1 MTRKVV
7 LGIIKYIKSYI
18 TKYTIIQGGIMKIQT
33 TNLGKGGGGK
43 TTDTFNEGDWLARVK
58 GLRTLLIDGAWECNL
73 TRTFDVKCEKTVYD
87 IFTTGEYEIV
97 PISENLSLIC
107 GDERLTDEQL
117 DLASRNN
124 KYLQLFMWF
133 SEHYEELEAQ
143 FDVILIDT
151 HNDES
156 LVTANFIAVSDI
168 VLAVSDASLNGF
180 RAWLSLK
187 NFVDFIKS
195 EAIEVITKKSYV
207 KAEPYLIGNKIKYF
221 GNNVTDTCKQFL
233 EVVEEDSAY
242 LGSIQ
247 EKELMAKSLVIS
259 QSVFEQRDE
268 MTANQK
274 ETHQKFYDNINYVYE
289 NILSVLEG
297 EVA

>member
-1 MTRKVV
+1 
-7 LGIIKYIKSYI
+7 
-18 TKYTIIQGGIMKIQT
+18 MKIQT

-156 LVTANFIAVSDI
+156 LVTANFIAV
-168 VLAVSDASLNGF
+168 
-180 RAWLSLK
+180 
-187 NFVDFIKS
+187 
-195 EAIEVITKKSYV
+195 
-207 KAEPYLIGNKIKYF
+207 
-221 GNNVTDTCKQFL
+221 
-233 EVVEEDSAY
+233 
-242 LGSIQ
+242 
-247 EKELMAKSLVIS
+247 
-259 QSVFEQRDE
+259 
-268 MTANQK
+268 
-274 ETHQKFYDNINYVYE
+274 
-289 NILSVLEG
+289 
-297 EVA
+297 

>member
-1 MTRKVV
+1 MKLPFYLSVV
-7 LGIIKYIKSYI
+7 SKE
-18 TKYTIIQGGIMKIQT
+18 GIMKIQT

-207 KAEPYLIGNKIKYF
+207 KAEPYLIGNKIKYV

-233 EVVEEDSAY
+233 EVVEEDQAY

-259 QSVFEQRDE
+259 QSVFEQHEE

>member
-1 MTRKVV
+1 MSKE
-7 LGIIKYIKSYI
+7 
-18 TKYTIIQGGIMKIQT
+18 GIMKIQT

-207 KAEPYLIGNKIKYF
+207 KAEPYLIGNKIKYV

-233 EVVEEDSAY
+233 EVVEEDQAY

-247 EKELMAKSLVIS
+247 EKELMAKSLVIG
-259 QSVFEQRDE
+259 QSVFEQHEE
-268 MTANQK
+268 MTANQQ

>member
-1 MTRKVV
+1 
-7 LGIIKYIKSYI
+7 
-18 TKYTIIQGGIMKIQT
+18 MKIQT
-33 TNLGKGGGGK
+33 TNLGKGGGDK

-207 KAEPYLIGNKIKYF
+207 KAEPYLIGNKIKYV

-233 EVVEEDSAY
+233 EVVEEDQAY

-259 QSVFEQRDE
+259 QSVFEQHEE
-268 MTANQK
+268 MTANQQ

>member
-1 MTRKVV
+1 
-7 LGIIKYIKSYI
+7 
-18 TKYTIIQGGIMKIQT
+18 MKIQT

-73 TRTFDVKCEKTVYD
+73 TRTFDVKYEKTVYD

-133 SEHYEELEAQ
+133 GEHYEELEAQ
-143 FDVILIDT
+143 FDVIL
-151 HNDES
+151 
-156 LVTANFIAVSDI
+156 
-168 VLAVSDASLNGF
+168 
-180 RAWLSLK
+180 
-187 NFVDFIKS
+187 S

-207 KAEPYLIGNKIKYF
+207 KAEPYLIGNKIEYF

-233 EVVEEDSAY
+233 EVVEEDQAY

-259 QSVFEQRDE
+259 QSVFEQHEE

>member
-1 MTRKVV
+1 
-7 LGIIKYIKSYI
+7 
-18 TKYTIIQGGIMKIQT
+18 MKIQT

-151 HNDES
+151 HNDE
-156 LVTANFIAVSDI
+156 
-168 VLAVSDASLNGF
+168 
-180 RAWLSLK
+180 R
-187 NFVDFIKS
+187 
-195 EAIEVITKKSYV
+195 
-207 KAEPYLIGNKIKYF
+207 
-221 GNNVTDTCKQFL
+221 
-233 EVVEEDSAY
+233 
-242 LGSIQ
+242 
-247 EKELMAKSLVIS
+247 
-259 QSVFEQRDE
+259 SVFEQHEE

>member
-1 MTRKVV
+1 
-7 LGIIKYIKSYI
+7 
-18 TKYTIIQGGIMKIQT
+18 MKIQT

-117 DLASRNN
+117 DLASRDD

-151 HNDES
+151 HNDKS

-221 GNNVTDTCKQFL
+221 GNNVSDICEQFL

-247 EKELMAKSLVIS
+247 EKELMANSLVIS
-259 QSVFEQRDE
+259 KSVFEQHEE

-274 ETHQKFYDNINYVYE
+274 KTHQRFYDNINYVYE

>member
-1 MTRKVV
+1 
-7 LGIIKYIKSYI
+7 
-18 TKYTIIQGGIMKIQT
+18 
-33 TNLGKGGGGK
+33 
-43 TTDTFNEGDWLARVK
+43 
-58 GLRTLLIDGAWECNL
+58 
-73 TRTFDVKCEKTVYD
+73 
-87 IFTTGEYEIV
+87 
-97 PISENLSLIC
+97 
-107 GDERLTDEQL
+107 
-117 DLASRNN
+117 
-124 KYLQLFMWF
+124 MWF
-133 SEHYEELEAQ
+133 SEHYEELAAQ

-156 LVTANFIAVSDI
+156 LVTANFIAVSDM

-187 NFVDFIKS
+187 KFVEFIKN
-195 EAIEVITKKSYV
+195 EAIEVISKKSYV
-207 KAEPYLIGNKIKYF
+207 TAEPYLIGNKIKYV
-221 GNNVTDTCKQFL
+221 GQNVTDTCKQFL
-233 EVVEEDSAY
+233 EVVEEDPAY

-259 QSVFEQRDE
+259 QSVFEQYEE

>member
-1 MTRKVV
+1 
-7 LGIIKYIKSYI
+7 
-18 TKYTIIQGGIMKIQT
+18 MKIQT

-107 GDERLTDEQL
+107 GDDRLTDEQL

-207 KAEPYLIGNKIKYF
+207 KAEPYLIGNKIKYV

-259 QSVFEQRDE
+259 QSVFEQHEE

>member
-1 MTRKVV
+1 MTSKVI

-18 TKYTIIQGGIMKIQT
+18 TKYTIVKEGIMKIQT

-207 KAEPYLIGNKIKYF
+207 KAEPYLIGNKIKYV

-233 EVVEEDSAY
+233 EVVEEDQAY

-259 QSVFEQRDE
+259 QSVFEQREE
-268 MTANQK
+268 MTANQQ